1 MTQQTIPRPVRRP
14 GKRRRTPTPFFGPLG
29 SWELVRLARKGQSHR
44 GRLLTVYL
52 LLIAFI
58 LTPAFWFADIDPME
72 VFFGQ
77 VWVRQ
82 LSEAAEFG
90 RRFAL
95 VLMEAILLA
104 VAAMAPGFAAAAIAE
119 EKERRTLSLLLSS
132 PLSDREIV
140 LGKAVGRL
148 GFVLVA
154 ALAGL
159 PVVALS
165 ALFGGITLPFLVAGW
180 VLIASTAVLA
190 TAIGIQAGTAAP
202 DMRSS
207 LVRAYGITALLV
219 GTGVI
224 PPFVFVSPFGII
236 VIIQNFDGWL
246 MVLAALGYAGVQ
258 LLVAGVLLSV
268 AVRGVRRAADEPEP
282 PRTVIRLPVAEPPV
296 PSRRAEPPPLPKW
309 EPGYVPPKRPRMD
322 DRNPLLWKERYV
334 AGRRTES
341 GSQDRARA
349 AGCLFAALALILLF
363 LGLGILLNRIWVRPT
378 EDDMGGQL
386 MLNGS
391 TVALGLYLVPAA
403 IGLAAAVARE
413 RHRQTLDALLALP
426 VSRGEIL
433 QAKVRAAMERAWVWG
448 PAAAVASGVAFGA
461 DAGWQLGLAA
471 AAFVLAGIG
480 LVAGLGAWLT
490 VRSPTEVRALR
501 FLVPAVVLVVGVPV
515 GVWGQTDWSAPVLS
529 VIGLAA
535 GAAVFA
541 VAGLTFWWRACRELG
556 RAG

>member
-1 MTQQTIPRPVRRP
+1 MSQRTIPRPLRRSRRRP
-14 GKRRRTPTPFFGPLG
+14 RTPTPFFGPLG

-58 LTPAFWFADIDPME
+58 LTPVFWFEYVDPLE
-72 VFFGQ
+72 VFLG
-77 VWVRQ
+77 R
-82 LSEAAEFG
+82 LRPLDIAEAAKFG

-95 VLMEAILLA
+95 VLFEAILLA
-104 VAAMAPGFAAAAIAE
+104 VAAMAPGYAAAAIAE

-132 PLSDREIV
+132 ALSDREIV

-154 ALAGL
+154 ALACL

-180 VLIASTAVLA
+180 VLITPTAVLA
-190 TAIGIQAGTAAP
+190 TAIGIQAGTTAP

-207 LVRAYGITALLV
+207 LLRAYGITALLV

-236 VIIQNFDGWL
+236 AIIQNIDGWL
-246 MVLAALGYAGVQ
+246 MVLAALGYAGIQ
-258 LLVAGVLLSV
+258 LLVAGLLLSA

-282 PRTVIRLPVAEPPV
+282 PRTVIRLPGAEPPV
-296 PSRRAEPPPLPKW
+296 PSRRAEPPPRPTW
-309 EPGYVPPKRPRMD
+309 QPGYVPPKRPRLD
-322 DRNPLLWKERYV
+322 EKDPLLWKERYV
-334 AGRRTES
+334 AGRPAQA
-341 GSQDRARA
+341 GSADRARA

-363 LGLGILLNRIWVRPT
+363 VGLGILINRLWVRPT

-386 MLNGS
+386 VLNGS

-403 IGLAAAVARE
+403 IGLSAAVARE

-426 VSRGEIL
+426 VSRGRIL
-433 QAKVRAAMERAWVWG
+433 QAKVRAAMERAWAWG
-448 PAAAVASGVAFGA
+448 PAAALASGVAFGA
-461 DAGWQLGLAA
+461 DGGWQLGLAA

-490 VRSPTEVRALR
+490 VRCPTEVRALR

-529 VIGLAA
+529 VFGLAA
-535 GAAVFA
+535 VAGVFA
-541 VAGLTFWWRACRELG
+541 VAGLIFWWRACRDLR